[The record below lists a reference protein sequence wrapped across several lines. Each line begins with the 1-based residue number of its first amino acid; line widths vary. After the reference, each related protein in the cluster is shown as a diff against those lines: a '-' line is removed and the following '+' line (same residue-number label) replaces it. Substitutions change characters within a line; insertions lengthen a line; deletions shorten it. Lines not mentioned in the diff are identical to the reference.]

1 MNKTQNPV
9 FKKALVILMAVIMV
23 FTYMPS
29 MAWAEGE
36 GSNIPATGTPNTLV
50 FTKDLDNSVAHYY
63 RYQADQPISLA
74 VEVTHYYDADGNL
87 QSIPNGA
94 TITYQWY
101 NNNARDWNGKTA
113 TYSTT
118 INNWRGDFGGQKVG
132 FHVIATMSYDGA
144 SYQGTSQTYT
154 ADIGPK
160 PIEVSLTV
168 NNKGLVAA
176 TKDNAPAVN
185 LAVSVED
192 LNDDRQFSLDE
203 ALAAAHKTYLEA
215 EDAYDKNAEGAV
227 TKLWNESA
235 DNTSFYVGGQAVTGG
250 VAAYVLKAKDDIYA
264 SINQGGQ
271 DASHVYCKFDAAE
284 KSIAPDK
291 EFTLTLTDGNNSPLE
306 GIQIGTWEDGAFKA
320 LEGKKTGTDGTV
332 TLSFSTAG
340 TYYVTAQGTM
350 TADGKQCT
358 LMAPICVVNCEMPH
372 GFCGENGAPNAEW
385 RFDLVTK
392 TLTIKGFYI
401 TFTGSKSQNT
411 PMPWSDYSKQVKH
424 LVIEVN
430 EQMAAQAPLE
440 LMSTFYDCE
449 NLESVQFP
457 AKLNSVSTWDGG
469 MFDGCTKLKNIIFDE
484 NCKFSLQNSMFANC
498 TSLQKVDI
506 PTNVKI
512 GQNAFAGCTALE
524 EATVGKTVYQYA
536 FTGCTALKKVT
547 YRDGA
552 TSFGNKVFYGNPQ
565 SDWQANCT
573 ALQEVSIPAS
583 LKTWSDAFP
592 EEVLANVTFTG
603 EGTKN
608 FYFEENKSG
617 KGYKAIYNADKTEL
631 YYINPTAEGTIVIP
645 KEVTSLGDN
654 VFAGRNKITKVEFE
668 AGSQLKTIGRSCFE
682 GCTSLQ
688 SIDLPEGLQSI
699 GSSAFSGCT
708 ALQTV
713 KLPSSLTSIGYKA
726 FADCT
731 SLQSIDL
738 PEGLQSIG
746 ASAFAN
752 CNQITTFKLPST
764 LISLGA
770 QAVQG
775 TSVEE
780 IVLPPSVTVLSKD
793 QFNGCSSLK
802 HIEIQGAVAAIP
814 ENAFKCAALKS
825 LFLPATVGNMD
836 AAAFSGNHFVVYF
849 AGTTTQWR
857 SMDAN
862 GQKCKGGVICNYQ
875 APVTEGGKL
884 EVKPSKLVY
893 TDAEEMTK
901 NSVSVTLQYPNGA
914 APAAGEQ
921 ITADWYYTTDTP
933 DGLKKLHPLAETDY
947 SMDTNG
953 LTSSFSLKEQ
963 AAAKKFGTWNYV
975 CVVFKKT
982 AAGKTLMFT
991 SAPIAVTLRDASI
1004 KLTGTGSDQDPYQ
1017 IKTYEDLQLV
1027 AEYVDNGENF
1037 EERYF
1042 TLENDITVAK
1052 DWTQIGSSATP
1063 FAGIFDGKNH
1073 IVTYERGAKCLFRSV
1088 GSTTIKNVQVQ
1099 GEYIASAGLV
1109 DYIGSV
1115 GYGGKNAYIINC
1127 KLLSGEN
1134 GSATLESGIVGSS
1147 GGVTITNCEVQ
1158 SNVKVG
1164 WNADT
1169 NQPQENYYIGSIIGS
1184 GAFRIVSCKSAAD
1197 VTSKGNHVGGLA
1209 GNKGYAMRACSI
1221 KNSQFTGTVD
1231 ADGEYI
1237 GGIMGGGYDDQTAP
1251 NTLCVEI
1258 ENCYVKADITGA
1270 RAVGG
1275 IFGGEGGCD
1284 QCWDNG
1290 IGYIRNNVFYGA
1302 LHLNNNRVVY
1312 DEEHQAAPADNID
1325 GSKGAIVGFM
1335 RSLNKYNV
1343 IENNYY
1349 YITNDKNGKGIG
1361 AVEHIDTSK
1370 IRPMGLNEEEGIY
1383 YYDTSK
1389 DNLTK
1394 ICNWVDR
1401 EDGLNRKY
1409 SSVTKEN
1416 HNRTD
1421 DPMGADKDKL
1431 AKACTE
1437 AQMKVEEAIGGE
1449 DTIVDLLN
1457 NGEGSMQN
1465 WAKGANGLE
1474 LTNKAV
1480 PYELEARVTQENEFF
1495 IGDSFDKSKLKGID
1509 FILTWS
1515 DGSTK
1520 TLTLA
1525 DVEISGFDSSK
1536 QAIVYLKAI
1545 YQNVSAEF
1553 PVKIKR
1559 TAAGT
1564 KEDPATIK
1572 VNFTLLGDSVH
1583 GESSESH
1590 TLKNNGLLDWIPS
1603 KDYYD
1608 VDVNST
1614 VWDFLKDKVTSDT
1627 VQFHAKEKTK
1637 HGTYIYSV
1645 TYGDITIGEFDN
1657 GQNSGWMYTLNGK
1670 HPLLA
1675 VNEQF
1680 LKDGDKIVFHYT
1692 DDYTVEEGSE
1702 EWNTP
1707 GGAGGVIEAVSSVTT
1722 DTKTG
1727 TTTAPTEVKVSEKTN
1742 ADGTKEKVADV
1753 KVSADN
1759 QKEIL
1764 KQVKEKKSNE
1774 IILVVP
1780 SKEVGDATK
1789 ADVTLEKSFI
1799 DSIVKDTNAKLTI
1812 KTPFGDKTY
1821 TQDELKAM
1829 SEAATGSTVT
1839 VTIEKATEEPTDDAA
1854 AKIEKAKSIVKDL
1867 KLVARSSKTAKKNI
1881 KAVLK
1886 SDAKVN
1892 ASIKE
1897 LKDLGFTVKYRFY
1910 RSTKKAASYKSTVT
1924 KKTASYTNTSGKKG
1938 TKYFY
1943 KVQVRVYDEN
1953 GKLVAKTALKQC
1965 KYASRT
1971 WSKAR

>member
-50 FTKDLDNSVAHYY
+50 FTKDLDNSVDHYY

-699 GSSAFSGCT
+699 G
-708 ALQTV
+708 
-713 KLPSSLTSIGYKA
+713 
-726 FADCT
+726 
-731 SLQSIDL
+731 
-738 PEGLQSIG
+738 

-921 ITADWYYTTDTP
+921 ITADWDYTTDTP

-1237 GGIMGGGYDDQTAP
+1237 GGILGGGYDDQTAP
-1251 NTLCVEI
+1251 NTRCAVI
-1258 ENCYVKADITGA
+1258 ENCYVNANITGA

-1275 IFGGEGGCD
+1275 LFGGEGGCD
-1284 QCWDNG
+1284 QCYDNG
-1290 IGYIRNNVFYGA
+1290 IGYIRNNVFYGS
-1302 LHLNNNRVVY
+1302 LTLNGKTVPAGSPLQCV
-1312 DEEHQAAPADNID
+1312 PADNIN
-1325 GSKGAIVGFM
+1325 GSKGTVAGFM
-1335 RSLNKYNV
+1335 RSLNQCNI

-1349 YITNDKNGKGIG
+1349 FITNSESVKGIG

-1370 IRPMGLNEEEGIY
+1370 IRPMGFKEGANDGTY

-1389 DNLTK
+1389 DSLK
-1394 ICNWVDR
+1394 DICDWVDR
-1401 EDGLNRKY
+1401 EDGLTREYSGVSKSGMNRD
-1409 SSVTKEN
+1409 
-1416 HNRTD
+1416 D
-1421 DPMGADKDKL
+1421 DPLGEDKDKL
-1431 AKACTE
+1431 AKACTQE
-1437 AQMKVEEAIGGE
+1437 EMKNGSIVEM
-1449 DTIVDLLN
+1449 LN
-1457 NGEGSMQN
+1457 ANASSMHN
-1465 WAKGANGLE
+1465 WVQSENCPVLSDE
-1474 LTNKAV
+1474 AV
-1480 PYELEARVTQENEFF
+1480 PYRMEAGGTYKNEYFVGDTLDPKTDLKDIVFTVTY
-1495 IGDSFDKSKLKGID
+1495 
-1509 FILTWS
+1509 S
-1515 DGSTK
+1515 DGTTK
-1520 TLTLA
+1520 DLTIN

-1536 QAIVYLKAI
+1536 QAIVHLTAS
-1545 YQNVSAEF
+1545 YQNKNCDF
-1553 PVKIKR
+1553 TVKINKKSG
-1559 TAAGT
+1559 TAVNPKGT
-1564 KEDPATIK
+1564 IDVK
-1572 VNFTLLGDSVH
+1572 FTLKGDERH
-1583 GESSESH
+1583 GEDGTSH
-1590 TLKNNGLLDWIPS
+1590 TLQKGGLTTWIQG
-1603 KDYYD
+1603 KTYT
-1608 VDVNST
+1608 VDLNAT
-1614 VWDFLKDKVTSDT
+1614 VWDFLKEVEKQTASPKVRFNAEDS
-1627 VQFHAKEKTK
+1627 QYGK
-1637 HGTYIYSV
+1637 YIYSV
-1645 TYGDITIGEFDN
+1645 TYNEDFELAEFDN
-1657 GQNSGWMYTLNGK
+1657 GNFSGWMYTLNGK

-1675 VNEQF
+1675 VDEQF
-1680 LKDGDKIVFHYT
+1680 LEDGDAIVFHYT

-1702 EWNTP
+1702 AWDDA
-1707 GGAGGVIEAVSSVTT
+1707 GGMAGGVIEAVSDVTT
-1722 DTKTG
+1722 DAKAK

-1742 ADGTKEKVADV
+1742 ADGTKTKVADV

-1764 KQVKEKKSNE
+1764 KQAKASKSNE
-1774 IILVVP
+1774 IILVVS
-1780 SKEVGDATK
+1780 SKSVGDAEK

-1799 DSIVKDTNAKLTI
+1799 DSIVKDTDAKLTI
-1812 KTPFGDKTY
+1812 RTPFGDKTY
-1821 TQDELKAM
+1821 TQEELKAM
-1829 SEAATGSTVT
+1829 SEAATGSTIT
-1839 VTIEKATEEPTDDAA
+1839 VTIEKAAEPADDAA
-1854 AKIEKAKSIVKDL
+1854 ANIAKAKSIVKDM

-1886 SDAKVN
+1886 SDAKVK

-1924 KKTASYTNTSGKKG
+1924 KKTASYTNTRGKKG

-1943 KVQVRVYDEN
+1943 KVQVRVYDES

-1965 KYASRT
+1965 KYAART
-1971 WSKAR
+1971 WSKAK